1 MKLIIQIPC
10 HNEEMF
16 LPVTIKDLPK
26 KIEGIDE
33 IELLVINDGSTDNTL
48 KVAKKMGV
56 NHIVNFKKHVGL
68 AKAFM
73 AGIETCLRLG
83 ADIIVNTDADNQYSA
98 KDISKLIN
106 PILQQ
111 KADIVI
117 GTRPIANIQHFSWI
131 KKALS
136 KLGSL
141 VMKKLSKTDVDDA
154 PSGFRAFSREA
165 ALNLNVFNGYTYTLE
180 TIIQA
185 SEKQMMVQSV
195 PIEVNGML
203 RPSRLFRSIVGYI
216 RRSINVIFKT
226 FLIYKPAPIF
236 LKSGIILLI
245 CGISISFFYHGG
257 NLDNLFRNM
266 ELLLLLLGGQM
277 MIMSLMFELFSA
289 QRKLL
294 ENIQYKLRKSE
305 IDNLQH
311 TSDKL
316 IENNKITD
324 QEIKASGYQKNIV

>member
-1 MKLIIQIPC
+1 MKLIIQILC
-10 HNEEMF
+10 HNEEM
-16 LPVTIKDLPK
+16 LPITIKDLPR

-33 IELLVINDGSTDNTL
+33 IEWLVINDGSTDNTL
-48 KVAKKMGV
+48 KVAKKLGV
-56 NHIVNFKKHVGL
+56 NHIINFKKHVGL

-73 AGIETCLRLG
+73 TGIETCLSMG

-111 KADIVI
+111 KADFVI
-117 GTRPIANIQHFSWI
+117 GTRPIANIQHFSWL

-136 KLGSL
+136 QLGSL
-141 VMKKLSKTDVDDA
+141 VMKRLSKTDADYA
-154 PSGFRAFSREA
+154 PSGFMAFSREA
-165 ALNLNVFNGYTYTLE
+165 ALKLNVFNEYTYTLE

-203 RPSRLFRSIVGYI
+203 RPSRLFRIIPGYI
-216 RRSINVIFKT
+216 RRSINVIIKT
-226 FLIYKPAPIF
+226 FLNYKPAPIF
-236 LKSGIILLI
+236 LKSGIVLLI
-245 CGISISFFYHGG
+245 CGISISFFHHDG

-266 ELLLLLLGGQM
+266 RLLLLLLGGQM

-294 ENIQYKLRKSE
+294 ENIQYKLRKSV

-324 QEIKASGYQKNIV
+324 HEIISSGYQKKIV